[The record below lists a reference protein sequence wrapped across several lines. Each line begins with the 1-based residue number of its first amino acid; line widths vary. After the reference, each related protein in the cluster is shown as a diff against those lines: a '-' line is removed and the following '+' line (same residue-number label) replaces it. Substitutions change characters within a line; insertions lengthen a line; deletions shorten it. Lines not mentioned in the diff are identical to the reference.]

1 MKEVSM
7 APAIHIGRDAI
18 AALDVYA
25 RGHGFAELVLIAD
38 KNTYEALGRRLAEEL
53 SAGGHAVRAVVLQQA
68 EVVADERSIVQVL
81 TGSGPTNGCFFAVG
95 SGTITDIVRFVSH
108 RTNRSFISVPTAP
121 SVDGFIASH
130 AALVLGGLKESI
142 GCAPP
147 RALFADLATLRA
159 APQEMIAAGIADVA
173 GKLTAVSDLEI
184 GHLLWNERYDP
195 DIAHRLRANALRC
208 VEQAAEIL
216 SGSDAAMT
224 ALVEAL
230 VETGL
235 CMLDFGNSSPA
246 SGAEHHISHFWELQL
261 LRQARPA
268 ILHGAKVSAATL
280 ICARWYD
287 ALRKVSS
294 EEAKVRLEGARLP
307 DRTTELARIRELY
320 GAAAEPIIRQQAP
333 FLDMSSQAFDALKAR
348 IMARWTDIQ
357 HVAAEVPT
365 PDRVER
371 WLQQAGAPTDARQL
385 GFSEDLIREG
395 CEYGHYVRYRFT
407 IAKLARILSLDCEP
421 RPGSA

>member
-1 MKEVSM
+1 M
-7 APAIHIGRDAI
+7 PPIIHIGRDAI
-18 AALDVYA
+18 AALDAYA
-25 RGHGFAELVLIAD
+25 HECGFNELVLIAD
-38 KNTYEALGRRLAEEL
+38 DNTYEALGRRLAAEL
-53 SAGGHAVRAVVLQQA
+53 SARGHTVRAVALHQA
-68 EVVADERSIVQVL
+68 EVVADESSIVQVL
-81 TGSGPTNGCFFAVG
+81 TSSGPTDGCFLAVG

-108 RTNRSFISVPTAP
+108 RTNRTFISVPTAP

-130 AALVLGGLKESI
+130 AALVLGGLKESVA
-142 GCAPP
+142 CAPP

-159 APQEMIAAGIADVA
+159 APPAMIAAGIADVA

-184 GHLLWNERYDP
+184 GHLLWNERYDAG
-195 DIAHRLRANALRC
+195 IAHRLRANALRC

-216 SGSDAAMT
+216 AGSDAAMT

-235 CMLDFGNSSPA
+235 CMLEFGNSSPA

-261 LRQARPA
+261 LRQGRPA

-287 ALRKVSS
+287 ALCKLSR
-294 EEAKVRLEGARLP
+294 EEAKARLEAARLP
-307 DRTTELARIRELY
+307 DRTSELARIRELY
-320 GAAAEPIIRQQAP
+320 GAAAEQVIRQQAP
-333 FLDMSSQAFDALKAR
+333 FLDMNLEAFDALKSR
-348 IMARWTDIQ
+348 ILTQWSEIQ
-357 HVAAEVPT
+357 RIAAEVPT

-385 GFSEDLIREG
+385 GLSDTLIREG

-407 IAKLARILSLDCEP
+407 IAKLARILSLN
-421 RPGSA
+421 